1 MQERR
6 KYPRII
12 VDRPVTVQLSDHRP
26 VALKMIELSREGM
39 RFLCPIAPEINSEV
53 GLRFSL
59 QSMHIRR
66 EFRFMSKVRH
76 LYEVFA
82 KPDTPSDYRYVVG
95 VNFTNIQKNELE
107 IFEVLLQNL
116 IT

>member
-1 MQERR
+1 M
-6 KYPRII
+6 
-12 VDRPVTVQLSDHRP
+12 VDRPVIVQLSDHHP
-26 VALKMIELSREGM
+26 VAFKMIELSKEGM
-39 RFLCPIAPEINSEV
+39 RFLCPIALEINSEV

-59 QSMHIRR
+59 PSMQITR

-95 VNFTNIQKNELE
+95 VNFMKIQKNELE
-107 IFEVLLQNL
+107 IFEVLLQKL
-116 IT
+116 ST